1 MEKYIGKKLDG
12 RYEVQELIGIGGMA
26 NVYKA
31 HDLIEDRT
39 VAVKILREEFLSNEE
54 FIRRFK
60 NESKAIAV
68 LSHPNIVKVYDVSF
82 SETIHSIVMEYINGI
97 TLKEYIEQQKRISG
111 KEAVHFV
118 VQILRAI
125 QHAHDRGIIHR
136 DIKPQNIMLLQDGT
150 IKVTDFGIAR
160 FARSETKTITDKAI
174 GSVHYISPEQA
185 YGKPVDGRSDIY
197 SIGVML
203 FEMLTG
209 TLPFDADSA
218 VSVAL
223 KQIQLDPTR
232 PRDINPDISLGLE
245 QITLRA
251 MQKDI
256 TKRYQS
262 AAEMLRDIDE
272 FKRNPEINF
281 DYKYNSDK
289 DSTKYYKTVKE
300 TPKKP
305 TSNIP
310 KFVQGE
316 KSPTTSI
323 VSGVVTGFIV
333 SALLFVLAMVVV
345 ANPFTRNETINCP
358 NFIGTNIEDAK
369 KQYPNLTFIV
379 EEEEFHSE
387 YTQGVIYDQDPKS
400 DRSIKANTSISVKV
414 SKGTKTV
421 IVPDFTNEDYVIANA
436 KLKGMGFKVTTS
448 YEVSSSIDANKVIR
462 TSPAKNEK
470 AIYGSTITVYVS
482 EGTGQKPV
490 MVPDVRYYSL
500 DEARKI
506 LEANGLEVGEITQV
520 KSTEKVNT
528 VISQSPIH
536 NSQVAAGTRINLSV
550 SGGRNPQNTVSLAI
564 KMPSI
569 SSTVRVQGYID
580 GVLKINQ
587 YMVPADI
594 GTWNADF
601 TGSGLATVKIVI
613 DSKDYQEFAVDFD
626 SGLYIMSADYSKD
639 FE

>member
-1 MEKYIGKKLDG
+1 MEKYIGKKLEG
-12 RYEVQELIGIGGMA
+12 RYEIQELIGIGGMA

-82 SETIHSIVMEYINGI
+82 SDTIHSIVMEYIKGI
-97 TLKEYIEQQKRISG
+97 TLKEYIEQQKRING
-111 KEAVHFV
+111 KEAVHFT

-256 TKRYQS
+256 SKRYQS

-300 TPKKP
+300 PEKKVK
-305 TSNIP
+305 SNVP
-310 KFVQGE
+310 KFLENG

-323 VSGVVTGFIV
+323 VSGIVTGFII

-345 ANPFTRNETINCP
+345 ANPFARNETITCP
-358 NFIGTNIEDAK
+358 GFIGENIEDAK
-369 KQYPNLTFIV
+369 RKYPHLTFIV
-379 EEEEFHSE
+379 EAEEFHSE
-387 YTQGVIYDQDPKS
+387 YAQGIIYEQDPKEG
-400 DRSIKANTSISVKV
+400 RSIKSNTTISVKI
-414 SKGTKTV
+414 SKGTKTLA
-421 IVPDFTNEDYVIANA
+421 VPDFTNEDSVIAIA

-448 YEVSSSIDANKVIR
+448 YEYSSSVDVSKVIR
-462 TSPAKNEK
+462 TSPAKNEQ
-470 AIYGSTITVYVS
+470 AVYGSTITVYVS
-482 EGTGQKPV
+482 EGTGEKPV
-490 MVPDVRYYSL
+490 RVPDVRYYFI
-500 DEARKI
+500 DEAREI
-506 LEANGLEVGEITQV
+506 LKANGFEVGEIKQV
-520 KSTEKVNT
+520 KSDEAIDMV
-528 VISQSPIH
+528 VSQSPVYG
-536 NSQVAAGTRINLSV
+536 SQAVPGTRINLNI
-550 SGGRNPQNTVSLAI
+550 SGGKNPQNTVSLAV
-564 KMPSI
+564 KMPKI
-569 SSTVRVQGYID
+569 TQTVRVQGYID
-580 GVLKINQ
+580 GVLEINQ
-587 YMVPADI
+587 YIVPADI
-594 GTWNADF
+594 GTWNAEF
-601 TGSGLATVKIVI
+601 TGSGLSTVKIVL
-613 DSKDYQEFAVDFD
+613 DGKDYQEFAIDFD
-626 SGLYIMSADYSKD
+626 SGLYIMSADNSKE